1 MQFINIKTKTKVIAL
16 VLQELINK
24 NKVAELKFYKGKVN
38 LNFDLDSLR
47 KRNTHPDDSSVF

>member
-1 MQFINIKTKTKVIAL
+1 MQFTNIKTKTKVIAL
-16 VLQELINK
+16 ALQELINK

-47 KRNTHPDDSSVF
+47 KRNTHPDNSSVF